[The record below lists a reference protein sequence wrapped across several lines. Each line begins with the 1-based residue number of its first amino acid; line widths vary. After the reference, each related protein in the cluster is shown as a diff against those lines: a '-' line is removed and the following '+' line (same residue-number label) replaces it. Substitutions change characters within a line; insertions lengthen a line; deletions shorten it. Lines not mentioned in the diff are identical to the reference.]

1 MYEMSY
7 TETECIKIRTI
18 SQDTNM
24 HVNSCL
30 YECWKVIYMYIY
42 AAEMVNIEQ
51 VNLVETSVE
60 QMTNHAPS
68 SKDTRPC

>member
-1 MYEMSY
+1 MK
-7 TETECIKIRTI
+7 CLIQKRRTK

-24 HVNSCL
+24 NVNSCL

>member
-1 MYEMSY
+1 MLESN
-7 TETECIKIRTI
+7 I
-18 SQDTNM
+18 
-24 HVNSCL
+24 HVL
-30 YECWKVIYMYIY
+30 Y